1 MDVLVVLVGDGGTG
15 TGHAK
20 LGSVGTTV
28 AETAGEGAVDGGA
41 GGEVDGGAD
50 VKDGGEPGVVGGGEV
65 EDPENLQRGKGS
77 VRCTLSI
84 GSSLRTSTM
93 ARRTHP
99 APIESWYE
107 VSAKMPEL
115 EREVLSVRLKHL
127 SKKREKYALGTES
140 SHHESDSEED
150 GELQIVGPG
159 QKMLVFREVGGRT
172 HLEAVGTNT
181 IRRKGH
187 EDTNVEEELEEDACE
202 AKEMGEKEENQ
213 QTTLERTLL
222 TQCKEGRGAYRTMLL
237 RRPIHD
243 YLAGG
248 LLRVSGASS
257 VSSSFSRPRSFHIAT
272 RKRTLLLSHDL
283 CRKQKRVQSV
293 ASVLSSPPALSQPPP
308 VLISS
313 INLRSLEK
321 NARPMNAASHPPVAM
336 RRVRRKPG

>member
-1 MDVLVVLVGDGGTG
+1 VKIDENEWEKERTGVKSPGLEHRSGILRSDPTLAHQTLRRPVRRLLLHLQVLNANARRSDVGASSDAAGSTRTLVDVLVVLVGDGGTG

-187 EDTNVEEELEEDACE
+187 KDADVEEELEEDACW
-202 AKEMGEKEENQ
+202 AKEMREKEEN
-213 QTTLERTLL
+213 
-222 TQCKEGRGAYRTMLL
+222 
-237 RRPIHD
+237 
-243 YLAGG
+243 
-248 LLRVSGASS
+248 
-257 VSSSFSRPRSFHIAT
+257 
-272 RKRTLLLSHDL
+272 
-283 CRKQKRVQSV
+283 
-293 ASVLSSPPALSQPPP
+293 
-308 VLISS
+308 
-313 INLRSLEK
+313 
-321 NARPMNAASHPPVAM
+321 
-336 RRVRRKPG
+336 